1 MKTRIVVLVCDGLR
15 PDRIDPVRTPALAR
29 LRAEGVSYP
38 QSRTVFPSETR
49 VAAASLVTGCLPGDH
64 GLLANDFYDPMVF
77 AERAI
82 ATASAEDLAE
92 LERIRGRLLDRMTL
106 AERLASAGLRY
117 AVVSTASQG
126 TSRILAAGARPP
138 HGFVWSPHD
147 GIATPGATEAVAAA
161 TGASPSHAIPRVAAI
176 DHAAR
181 VLTDYVLPQIDPDLA
196 ILWSGEPD
204 TTYHYRGIGSVDAAR
219 AERAADDALAR
230 ILEWRTR
237 AGETE
242 RTQII
247 VVSDHGHVTGIER
260 IDIAGLLRD
269 GGWPV
274 AEGTPG
280 ADDLVIVPGSV
291 SFVHGLAEGSRRAH
305 EFLAWLGDQD
315 WFGAAFARRSI
326 AGRATLAE
334 LGLSHRAA
342 PDLAFTLRQDDELA
356 PDGTAGRC
364 LYDASLPVGAG
375 LHGGLHP
382 LEMANVLMMHG
393 SSFRG
398 GVSIATHAGLLDIA
412 PTILDL
418 LGVSAAGARG
428 RRLRE
433 AYAPARHPARDG
445 DGDEATRHDLLLPE
459 ASSGLLV
466 LRRSHVGA
474 ASYID
479 GLVSA

>member
-77 AERAI
+77 AQRAI

-92 LERIRGRLLDRMTL
+92 VARIRGRLLDRMTL
-106 AERLASAGLRY
+106 AERLAAGGLRY
-117 AVVSTASQG
+117 AAVSTASQG
-126 TSRILAAGARPP
+126 TSRILAAGARAP
-138 HGFVWSPHD
+138 HAFVWSPHV
-147 GIATPGATEAVAAA
+147 GIATAGAAEEVEDEIGT
-161 TGASPSHAIPRVAAI
+161 SPAHAIPRVAAI

-181 VLTDYVLPQIDPDLA
+181 VMTEYVLPRIDPDVA

-204 TTYHYRGIGSVDAAR
+204 TTYHYRGIGSADSAR

-230 ILEWRTR
+230 ILDWRAR

-242 RTQII
+242 RTQIV
-247 VVSDHGHVTGIER
+247 VVSDHGHITGVER
-260 IDIAGLLRD
+260 IDVAALLRD

-280 ADDLVIVPGSV
+280 ADDLVVVPGSV

-305 EFLAWLGDQD
+305 EFLAWLGEQD

-342 PDLAFTLRQDDELA
+342 PDLAFTLRQDDGLA
-356 PDGTAGRC
+356 PDGTPGRC
-364 LYDASLPVGAG
+364 LYDAGLPVGAG

-382 LEMANVLMMHG
+382 LEMANVLMLHG
-393 SSFRG
+393 SLFRS
-398 GVSIATHAGLLDIA
+398 GVSIAAHAGILDVA

-418 LGVSAAGARG
+418 IGVSATGLRG
-428 RRLRE
+428 RSLRE
-433 AYAPARHPARDG
+433 AYAPGRHHTGG
-445 DGDEATRHDLLLPE
+445 DDETRHELLLPE

-466 LRRSHVGA
+466 LRRSHVGT

-479 GLVSA
+479 GLAST